1 MGINTLDLFKILIS
15 NNIDFY
21 TGVPD
26 SLLKEFCFCIDN
38 NVSGNTHIIAPNEG
52 NAVALAAGYHLGTG

>member
-26 SLLKEFCFCIDN
+26 SLLKEFCF
-38 NVSGNTHIIAPNEG
+38 
-52 NAVALAAGYHLGTG
+52 